1 MNSLELY
8 KIRKQSLNYKTSFFA
23 RIEPFYEYLKRELKV
38 LTLNKLERYE
48 SIEDYFNYVAEVIYK
63 ISKRLKCNEFEKISL
78 TLFGNGNFSISLE
91 KSSNIVSLDSNQL
104 FFNKFNLNKYIRN
117 DFELKDIYYRD
128 SRSILR
134 SVSGLYENKKS
145 GYFLSYEYKNKNG
158 ILYISK
164 RNLNK
169 SLRFKSLEIKI

>member
-8 KIRKQSLNYKTSFFA
+8 QLRKQSLEFKSSFFA

-38 LTLNKLERYE
+38 LTLNKLDKYE

-63 ISKRLKCNEFEKISL
+63 ISKKLECNEFEKFSL

-91 KSSNIVSLDSNQL
+91 KNSNIVSLDSNQL
-104 FFNKFNLNKYIRN
+104 FFNKFKLNKYIRN
-117 DFELKDIYYRD
+117 DFELKDIHYRN
-128 SRSILR
+128 SKGILR
-134 SVSGLYENKKS
+134 SISGLYENKKS
-145 GYFLSYEYKNKNG
+145 GYFISYEYKVKNG

-164 RNLNK
+164 KNLNK
-169 SLRFKSLEIKI
+169 SLRFKSLKIKI

>member
-8 KIRKQSLNYKTSFFA
+8 QLRKQSLKFKSSFFA
-23 RIEPFYEYLKRELKV
+23 RIEPFYDYLKREVKV
-38 LTLNKLERYE
+38 LTLNKLNKYE

-63 ISKRLKCNEFEKISL
+63 ISKRLECNEFEKISL

-91 KSSNIVSLDSNQL
+91 KNSNIISLDSNKL
-104 FFNKFNLNKYIRN
+104 FFNKFNLNKFIKT
-117 DFELKDIYYRD
+117 DFELKDIHYRD
-128 SRSILR
+128 RKGILR
-134 SVSGLYENKKS
+134 SISGLYENKKS
-145 GYFLSYEYKNKNG
+145 GYFISYEYKVKNG